1 MAGTILA
8 DDIQHSTAGSVG
20 TEYVVNGSAKAWIS
34 LNGDTA
40 SSRDS
45 LNVGSITDHGVGNY
59 TTNISSSMGN
69 ANYGVSGA
77 CCAQGSANSTRNMVQ
92 INSSAHNTVSAPVT
106 GSFRSICI
114 HDGNNVGQDVEYLT
128 LTAHGDLA

>member
-1 MAGTILA
+1 MSTLKVTNVAGLTGSSTNLEQGLA
-8 DDIQHSTAGSVG
+8 KT
-20 TEYVVNGSAKAWIS
+20 WIS

-45 LNVGSITDHGVGNY
+45 LNVGSITDNGVGDY
-59 TTNISSSMGN
+59 TVVFTNSMGN

-92 INSSAHNTVSAPVT
+92 INSSAHNVVSAPVT
-106 GSFRSICI
+106 SSFRSICI

-128 LTAHGDLA
+128 LTTHGDLA